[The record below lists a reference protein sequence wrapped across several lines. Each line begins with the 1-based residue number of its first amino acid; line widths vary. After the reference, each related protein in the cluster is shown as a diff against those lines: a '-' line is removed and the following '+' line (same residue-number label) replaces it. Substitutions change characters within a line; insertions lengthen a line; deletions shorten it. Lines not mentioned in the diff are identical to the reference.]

1 MSTLAIQN
9 NTTIMLW
16 YGSFKNSL
24 LWTTFTKNKA
34 TAFKYKYKM
43 TWQNKYL
50 YLQPFKMQ
58 FQGICSIRLGSIFFS
73 SHVYAMRSIETCE
86 CFKLGLMMV
95 LMRIQKLWIVSGSAP
110 VAQSGCAQLNN
121 GHKKKK
127 GFRGKEF
134 GLPIFCPVDIRPILN
149 VRKMSICLPY
159 ERVIWTSYEP
169 LISVVWPLGSL

>member
-1 MSTLAIQN
+1 MILSKIHYYEQ
-9 NTTIMLW
+9 
-16 YGSFKNSL
+16 
-24 LWTTFTKNKA
+24 
-34 TAFKYKYKM
+34 
-43 TWQNKYL
+43 
-50 YLQPFKMQ
+50 YLQKTRRLLSNTSIKWHDKINICIYKHLKCNV
-58 FQGICSIRLGSIFFS
+58 QGKCSIRLGSIFFS

-86 CFKLGLMMV
+86 CFELGLMMV

-110 VAQSGCAQLNN
+110 VAQSGCAHLNN